1 MRRIYDKIKRKFY
14 IVSVVLL
21 AILMAGCGSEE
32 EGFDEIPEEELCEAV
47 EEPEVKGTSGDQ
59 TEDNIFIHVC
69 GAVKNPGVYEMEAGS
84 RIYEALEL
92 AGGMTEDAVENSMN
106 QAEILNDGQ
115 QLYVMSEAEIEE
127 DMIIAENET
136 LEKGKVNINRASREE
151 LMTLPGIGESKADS
165 IIRYRE
171 ETGKFNSIE
180 EIMEIEGIKE
190 GVFRKI
196 EDRITVS

>member
-1 MRRIYDKIKRKFY
+1 
-14 IVSVVLL
+14 
-21 AILMAGCGSEE
+21 
-32 EGFDEIPEEELCEAV
+32 V

-115 QLYVMSEAEIEE
+115 QLYVMSESEMKEE
-127 DMIIAENET
+127 KMIAEE
-136 LEKGKVNINRASREE
+136 EAIEDGKVNINRASREE
-151 LMTLPGIGESKADS
+151 LMTLPGIGESKADA

-171 ETGKFNSIE
+171 ETGTFNSIE

-196 EDRITVS
+196 EDRITIS

>member
-1 MRRIYDKIKRKFY
+1 MRRIYGKIIRNYY

-21 AILMAGCGSEE
+21 TMLMAGCGSLEE
-32 EGFDEIPEEELCEAV
+32 EFDEIPEEVLSEA
-47 EEPEVKGTSGDQ
+47 EEETNVKGTSGDQ
-59 TEDNIFIHVC
+59 SEEPIYIHVC

-106 QAEILNDGQ
+106 QAEILSDGQ
-115 QLYVMSEAEIEE
+115 QLYVMSEAEMKEE
-127 DMIIAENET
+127 KMIAEE
-136 LEKGKVNINRASREE
+136 EAIEDGKVNINRASREE
-151 LMTLPGIGESKADS
+151 LMTLPGIGESKADA

-171 ETGKFNSIE
+171 ETGTFNSIE
-180 EIMEIEGIKE
+180 EIMKIEGIKE

-196 EDRITVS
+196 EDRITIS

>member
-1 MRRIYDKIKRKFY
+1 MRRIYDKIIRKFY